1 MINET
6 RRKKETF
13 RLNKTEK
20 ENIWIIPPGVVL
32 KMVPPGV
39 SEYRDGMC
47 WGSVICTRRTGMLAV
62 VVILLML

>member
-1 MINET
+1 
-6 RRKKETF
+6 
-13 RLNKTEK
+13 
-20 ENIWIIPPGVVL
+20 
-32 KMVPPGV
+32 MVPPGV